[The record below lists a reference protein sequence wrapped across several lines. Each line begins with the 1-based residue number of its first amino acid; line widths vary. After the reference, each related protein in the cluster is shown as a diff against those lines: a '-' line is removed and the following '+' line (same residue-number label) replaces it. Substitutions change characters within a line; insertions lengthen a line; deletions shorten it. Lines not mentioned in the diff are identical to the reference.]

1 MEYAIV
7 ITSRGTGYMAQ
18 VPDLEAEED
27 SHVGRVVADTPEA
40 ALELIREEIKT
51 SVKASIESVIEDA
64 MLGEEY
70 IPEPS
75 MSLSD
80 AMTGDFVEYAP
91 QEMEVTIVMAGLE
104 VGVDIKV
111 TVEVDLDVKAEVKVK
126 PKPAWE

>member
-18 VPDLEAEED
+18 VPDLETED
-27 SHVGRVVADTPEA
+27 RGVGRVVADTPEG
-40 ALELIREEIKT
+40 ALDLIREEIKT
-51 SVKASIESVIEDA
+51 SIKASIESVIEDA
-64 MLGEEY
+64 MEGEEY
-70 IPEPS
+70 VPEPS

-91 QEMEVTIVMAGLE
+91 QEMEVIIAMAGLE